1 MKTKTNFIATLA
13 LLTLGACAGP
23 ATEYDVLIKNGTVY
37 DGSGNTPVQAAV
49 GINGETIAYI
59 GPDKNVTGRQEI
71 DATGMAVSP
80 GFINMLSWATESLI
94 RDPRGLSDLKQGVTL
109 EVMGEGNSMG
119 PYKEAR
125 VMENPREGGPD
136 SLSWTTLGE
145 YLQMLED
152 IGVSLNV
159 ASFVGATTLRVHEV
173 GYQNRPPSAEEMENM
188 KTLARQAME
197 EGALGIGSSL
207 IYAPAFYAK
216 TDELTELCKVAAE
229 YGGMYITHMRSEGN
243 RFLEAI
249 DETIQI
255 AAEAGLPAEIY
266 HLKAGGTDNWPKMDL
281 AIAKIDSA
289 RNAGIKITTDMYN
302 YAAGSTGLNAT
313 MPPWAQEGG
322 YRGWV
327 KNISDPT
334 TRAKVKAEMY
344 TNTNEWENFFYLAGP
359 DNILLVGFE
368 NEALREK
375 YTGKTLREAAEMM
388 GVDPADAAM
397 NLVIEDGS
405 RVGTVYFLMSE
416 ENVKKIMQ
424 LPYMSFGS
432 DAGAVAAEG
441 TVLESMTHP
450 RTYGNFA
457 RLLGKYV
464 RDEKVLTLEEA
475 VRKLTSLPA
484 ENLKIDKRG
493 MLSPGF
499 YADVVVFDPDEIR
512 DHATFEQ
519 PHQYSTGV
527 LHVLV
532 NGRQVLKDGE
542 HTGAT
547 PGKFVKGSGWKN

>member
-1 MKTKTNFIATLA
+1 
-13 LLTLGACAGP
+13 
-23 ATEYDVLIKNGTVY
+23 
-37 DGSGNTPVQAAV
+37 
-49 GINGETIAYI
+49 
-59 GPDKNVTGRQEI
+59 
-71 DATGMAVSP
+71 
-80 GFINMLSWATESLI
+80 
-94 RDPRGLSDLKQGVTL
+94 
-109 EVMGEGNSMG
+109 
-119 PYKEAR
+119 
-125 VMENPREGGPD
+125 
-136 SLSWTTLGE
+136 
-145 YLQMLED
+145 
-152 IGVSLNV
+152 
-159 ASFVGATTLRVHEV
+159 
-173 GYQNRPPSAEEMENM
+173 
-188 KTLARQAME
+188 
-197 EGALGIGSSL
+197 
-207 IYAPAFYAK
+207 
-216 TDELTELCKVAAE
+216 
-229 YGGMYITHMRSEGN
+229 
-243 RFLEAI
+243 
-249 DETIQI
+249 
-255 AAEAGLPAEIY
+255 
-266 HLKAGGTDNWPKMDL
+266 
-281 AIAKIDSA
+281 
-289 RNAGIKITTDMYN
+289 MYN

-375 YTGKTLREAAEMM
+375 YTGKTLREAAELM

-424 LPYMSFGS
+424 LPFMSFGS

-484 ENLKIDKRG
+484 GNLKIDKRG

-547 PGKFVKGSGWKN
+547 PGKFVKGSGWKK